1 MKIRDRVIELVRVRA
16 GDIQPHP
23 RNWRT
28 HPAAQRA
35 ALRGVLEEVGFAGAL
50 LARRL
55 EDGRLQLID
64 GHLRAETAPEASVPV
79 LVLDVTEEEADKI
92 LATHDPLAAM
102 AGTDVPLMTELLES
116 IKSENDAVRTM
127 IDEMRQNLA
136 APIGQCEPTGA
147 SIDIPRALQI
157 VVECDDEDQQRT
169 LYEQLSEE
177 GYRCRVLTL

>member
-16 GDIQPHP
+16 GDIEPHP

-28 HPAAQRA
+28 HPTAQRA

-50 LARRL
+50 LARRV

-64 GHLRAETAPEASVPV
+64 GHLRAETAPDATVPV
-79 LVLDVTEEEADKI
+79 LVLDVSEDEADKI

-102 AGTDVPLMTELLES
+102 AGTDTPLMTELLDRIQMDDE
-116 IKSENDAVRTM
+116 AARAM

-136 APIGQCEPTGA
+136 APIGQAELPPA
-147 SIDIPRALQI
+147 SIEIPRALQI
-157 VVECDDEDQQRT
+157 VVECDDEDDQRA
-169 LYEQLSEE
+169 LYERLSEE

>member
-1 MKIRDRVIELVRVRA
+1 MKIRDRVVELVRVRA
-16 GDIQPHP
+16 GDIEPHP

-35 ALRGVLEEVGFAGAL
+35 ALRGVLEEVGFVGAL
-50 LARRL
+50 LARRTS
-55 EDGRLQLID
+55 EGRLQLID
-64 GHLRAETAPEASVPV
+64 GHLRAETAPEANVPV

-102 AGTDVPLMTELLES
+102 AGADVPLMTELLES

-136 APIGQCEPTGA
+136 APIGQSESPGA

-157 VVECDDEDQQRT
+157 VVECDDEQGQRS
-169 LYEQLSEE
+169 LYERLTEE